1 MNTEIKFK
9 YTIVRENG
17 FIFSHVFDIREIEL
31 GHERWL
37 ELNHAGDISKVL
49 KRLRFTGLKDKNGVE
64 IYENDHLRIIG
75 KMGNDSEYSFDAVYK
90 VCPLTYEG
98 LELSFVKLTNQEPD
112 SLENSYPI
120 CQHPSIKKNS
130 LTNDYVNQNYD
141 KLAIQ
146 ETHVKNHMSRTTW
159 KEHSYTNDIEVI
171 PNPELL

>member
-1 MNTEIKFK
+1 
-9 YTIVRENG
+9 
-17 FIFSHVFDIREIEL
+17 
-31 GHERWL
+31 
-37 ELNHAGDISKVL
+37 
-49 KRLRFTGLKDKNGVE
+49 
-64 IYENDHLRIIG
+64 
-75 KMGNDSEYSFDAVYK
+75 MGNDSEYSFDAVYK